1 MQTNI
6 EKQNVVRVGF
16 VISCN
21 DRRFFS
27 IAPSKSASAST
38 SASQQG
44 EDERPFDGKRSQAPH
59 WENAKCLRNETKRIF
74 IGKYTKRYDTKRND
88 FSKRA
93 FLTQSPC
100 SFTPKL
106 DTSHHRKLPW
116 PSENQDAFL
125 DFQYGGWPFAFWAG
139 RGQRNIE
146 PDKRETASDRPS
158 IQSKLRPTT
167 ARPVLLRRKSYIV
180 LRARILVPRKAHTK
194 VAAFDRHQKRGGGAF
209 GRATPFVVSVVCAL
223 TGASILALNTIY
235 DLRLSKT
242 GRTVVGGTF
251 DWMDG
256 RSDADSLLSGSFSKM
271 HARMIVGSWT
281 NGRSPYEELQLV
293 KRLEMQ
299 FVGIPRRNLLMRL
312 TKVNYGQKKAVH

>member
-1 MQTNI
+1 M
-6 EKQNVVRVGF
+6 
-16 VISCN
+16 
-21 DRRFFS
+21 
-27 IAPSKSASAST
+27 
-38 SASQQG
+38 
-44 EDERPFDGKRSQAPH
+44 
-59 WENAKCLRNETKRIF
+59 
-74 IGKYTKRYDTKRND
+74 
-88 FSKRA
+88 
-93 FLTQSPC
+93 
-100 SFTPKL
+100 
-106 DTSHHRKLPW
+106 
-116 PSENQDAFL
+116 
-125 DFQYGGWPFAFWAG
+125 
-139 RGQRNIE
+139 
-146 PDKRETASDRPS
+146 
-158 IQSKLRPTT
+158 
-167 ARPVLLRRKSYIV
+167 
-180 LRARILVPRKAHTK
+180 
-194 VAAFDRHQKRGGGAF
+194 AAFDRHQKRGGGAF